1 MATGRG
7 ASLGCARPHQIGC
20 ARHNNGRA
28 DSPLVLSDRLLALLT
43 TLGSRAAQARA
54 PLAGPVYGGTMH
66 VAYTGGVAT
75 LDPAH
80 SYNDDWWLINGTLFN
95 GLYQFDR
102 NGQPQLDLA
111 AGPPA

>member
-1 MATGRG
+1 MKKQAQRL
-7 ASLGCARPHQIGC
+7 SYMR
-20 ARHNNGRA
+20 
-28 DSPLVLSDRLLALLT
+28 VLTTFCALLT
-43 TLGSRAAQARA
+43 VFISLFSARTA
-54 PLAGPVYGGTMH
+54 LARNASAGPIRGGTLH
-66 VAYTGGVAT
+66 IAYTGGVGT